1 VRTSYVTIS
10 PEIGPHANPRTVIS
24 KKSDPM
30 LTLDVPRPGGDRPSW
45 VKVGV
50 IAAVGFV
57 IGVAWP
63 KLAGVRLGPSA
74 PADTGTSAGAP
85 HANDA
90 PAAALAAASP
100 ASPATSAPAGSA
112 PAATLPAVPAPPPSG
127 HALAIKGGVLVS
139 CRTEEGETLKGKACG
154 SLAFDA
160 IAVPR
165 LKKLTG
171 CQAADGAE
179 GKLSITFRVD
189 FPKNRVSVDVNR
201 SSTDGN
207 LDTFAGCLR
216 PSLEG
221 VSLSALEHEHPR
233 YSVSYALTISPAAN
247 GKPAANG
254 ASTPASTP
262 SAERAA
268 DGTAQVVWEV
278 AIVRD
283 TPRTGQVIA
292 RLQRGTP
299 IKVGSGQEGWYRV
312 QYGDTFTSEGWVYR
326 GAIGK

>member
-1 VRTSYVTIS
+1 M
-10 PEIGPHANPRTVIS
+10 IS
-24 KKSDPM
+24 KKSDP
-30 LTLDVPRPGGDRPSW
+30 LLVDVPRSGDDRPSW

-74 PADTGTSAGAP
+74 PSE
-85 HANDA
+85 
-90 PAAALAAASP
+90 
-100 ASPATSAPAGSA
+100 AGSTANQAPRATDA
-112 PAATLPAVPAPPPSG
+112 PAATLAAVSSASAASAAPSAAPLPPVPAPPPTG
-127 HALAIKGGVLVS
+127 HALAIRSGVLVS

-165 LKKLTG
+165 LKRLAQ
-171 CQAADGAE
+171 CQAADGAD

-201 SSTDGN
+201 SSTVGN

-233 YSVSYALTISPAAN
+233 YSVSYAITISPAAN
-247 GKPAANG
+247 GKPG
-254 ASTPASTP
+254 APAPASATP
-262 SAERAA
+262 SADHPA

-292 RLQRGTP
+292 RLQRGTQ

-312 QYGDTFTSEGWVYR
+312 QYGDTFTNEGWVYR